1 MHDVLVTL
9 AVIGVASLALFGAAI
24 VFARWRIRKQL
35 RIRPST
41 RSIAPTYWLVS
52 TSEPAR
58 LHRRLRRAAAVA
70 RAAGQRG
77 DTTIA
82 ELADEVQE
90 HAIALE
96 HHLVLLSRVW
106 RRERDAR
113 KEVTAQVAQVEH
125 LSARLT
131 VSAVEVTR
139 PRALTAGSPDALAQL
154 TERIDALDAAR
165 QELSALERSWNLN

>member
-1 MHDVLVTL
+1 M
-9 AVIGVASLALFGAAI
+9 
-24 VFARWRIRKQL
+24 RK
-35 RIRPST
+35 
-41 RSIAPTYWLVS
+41 
-52 TSEPAR
+52 
-58 LHRRLRRAAAVA
+58 AAAVA
-70 RAAGQRG
+70 RAAGERG
-77 DTTIA
+77 DDTIA

-96 HHLVLLSRVW
+96 YHLVLLSRLW

-113 KEVTAQVAQVEH
+113 KELVAQVAQLEH

-139 PRALTAGSPDALAQL
+139 PRALTAGSPDALTEL

-165 QELSALERSWNLN
+165 KELTALERSWNLN